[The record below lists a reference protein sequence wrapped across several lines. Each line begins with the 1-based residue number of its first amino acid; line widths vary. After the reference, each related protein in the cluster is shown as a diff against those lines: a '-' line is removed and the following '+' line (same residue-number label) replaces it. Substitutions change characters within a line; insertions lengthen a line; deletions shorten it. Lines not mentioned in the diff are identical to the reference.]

1 MPIGKATIIN
11 VLYIRETKNTY
22 NYANNGKVHIDM
34 IEKIIPKNKQ
44 TKQKLVI
51 INVLC
56 YDLWLSIQSKWK
68 KQEVR
73 MKENR

>member
-1 MPIGKATIIN
+1 MY
-11 VLYIRETKNTY
+11 YIREIKNTY

-34 IEKIIPKNKQ
+34 IEKIIPKN
-44 TKQKLVI
+44 KQKLVI